1 MHLRPTLVTMLN
13 ITNVG
18 FLPLIDVR
26 GHVNQVNVD
35 SNVATYEHLPTLVT
49 MLSVTNVGSTSPL
62 HVRVL
67 VNLVNVTLNV
77 GNDGFESVIGNY
89 FSH

>member
-1 MHLRPTLVTMLN
+1 M
-13 ITNVG
+13 
-18 FLPLIDVR
+18 
-26 GHVNQVNVD
+26 
-35 SNVATYEHLPTLVT
+35 A

-62 HVRVL
+62 HVRVH

-77 GNDGFESVIGNY
+77 VNDGFESVIDNH